1 MKKFVYIFLGI
12 VVIFL
17 IASYNRGKEIVDK
30 SSSTTVSSNSVSSGE
45 ITDTQAITMA
55 CEFVKINI
63 NGATDFSQKKA
74 DLISDVNNAFYVQGH
89 FVVNGVEY
97 KFGVPVHYISGDW
110 ASHRNWEWA
119 KMEIVQVGTTNL
131 QELHGTWNYSMF

>member
-63 NGATDFSQKKA
+63 NEATDFSQKKA

>member
-63 NGATDFSQKKA
+63 NEATDFSQKKA

-119 KMEIVQVGTTNL
+119 KMEIVQVGTTIL

>member
-30 SSSTTVSSNSVSSGE
+30 SSSTTVSNSDYSKNDSSENNELSNEEKYYSSTTE
-45 ITDTQAITMA
+45 SSN
-55 CEFVKINI
+55 E
-63 NGATDFSQKKA
+63 
-74 DLISDVNNAFYVQGH
+74 DLISDVNNAFCVQGH

>member
-63 NGATDFSQKKA
+63 NEATDFSQKKA

-131 QELHGTWNYSMF
+131 QELHGT